1 MTWSPHT
8 SFHKAVEMGNQEL
21 SLMLL
26 QRGYVEINSKTQSL
40 EYTALHLAVK
50 NGHTKLIPLLLEYGA
65 DKNIKGGYVS
75 SHVPV
80 EMIFHLDDKEKRQQ
94 IWNLLGGN
102 EWMIKK
108 VLIRMALII
117 TFAAV
122 ALLIF
127 FVIGTLCFSFIGE
140 K

>member
-1 MTWSPHT
+1 
-8 SFHKAVEMGNQEL
+8 
-21 SLMLL
+21 MLL
-26 QRGYVEINSKTQSL
+26 QHGNVEINAKTQPS
-40 EYTALHLAVK
+40 EYTALYLAVT
-50 NGHTKLIPLLLEYGA
+50 NGHTELIPLLLEYGA

-108 VLIRMALII
+108 VLICFIILLSALFFSIALVICLALI
-117 TFAAV
+117 
-122 ALLIF
+122 
-127 FVIGTLCFSFIGE
+127 SKE
-140 K
+140 KK